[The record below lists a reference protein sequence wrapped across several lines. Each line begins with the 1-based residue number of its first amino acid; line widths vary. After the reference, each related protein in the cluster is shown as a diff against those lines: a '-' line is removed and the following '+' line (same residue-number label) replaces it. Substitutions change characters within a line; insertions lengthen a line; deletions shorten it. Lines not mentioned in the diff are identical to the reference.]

1 MKIIFFCLLLG
12 TTLGALG
19 KDLTIKEFE
28 EKFHQKFANPKD
40 EADAAKNLA
49 KNEAEIDEENEK
61 YAKGEA
67 NFEEELEPWDDLSD
81 EEMIKEKT
89 GLIDSKE
96 ERSNPMR
103 FRTGLLVIPK
113 HERVNTPEERAFLD
127 EMYAKYDRQDLP
139 QAWDSRAKGKESN
152 LVATKKD
159 IFAVDCQCFSSPD
172 NLSINY
178 NV

>member
-49 KNEAEIDEENEK
+49 KAEAEIDEENEK

-67 NFEEELEPWDDLSD
+67 NFEEKLEPWDDLSD
-81 EEMIKEKT
+81 EEILKEKT
-89 GLIDSKE
+89 GLLNSKE

-103 FRTGLLVIPK
+103 FRTGLLVKPK

-127 EMYAKYDRQDLP
+127 EIYAKYDRDDLP

-152 LVATKKD
+152 LVAT
-159 IFAVDCQCFSSPD
+159 
-172 NLSINY
+172 
-178 NV
+178 

>member
-12 TTLGALG
+12 TTLGAPG

-28 EKFHQKFANPKD
+28 EKFHQKFADPKD

-49 KNEAEIDEENEK
+49 KMEAQIDEQNEK

-81 EEMIKEKT
+81 KEMIKEKT

-127 EMYAKYDRQDLP
+127 EIYAKYDRGSIP
-139 QAWDSRAKGKESN
+139 KSWDSRAKGK
-152 LVATKKD
+152 
-159 IFAVDCQCFSSPD
+159 
-172 NLSINY
+172 
-178 NV
+178 

>member
-40 EADAAKNLA
+40 EADAAENLA
-49 KNEAEIDEENEK
+49 KAEAEIDEENEK

-67 NFEEELEPWDDLSD
+67 NFEEKLEPWDDLSD
-81 EEMIKEKT
+81 DELLKKMT
-89 GLIDSKE
+89 GLTTSE
-96 ERSNPMR
+96 EDRLNPMR
-103 FRTGLLVIPK
+103 FRTGLLVRPK

-127 EMYAKYDRQDLP
+127 EIYSKYNRASIP
-139 QAWDSRAKGKESN
+139 NFWDSRAKGNHS
-152 LVATKKD
+152 LIRIILYQSFPS
-159 IFAVDCQCFSSPD
+159 IFKNQ
-172 NLSINY
+172 I
-178 NV
+178 

>member
-40 EADAAKNLA
+40 EADAAKNLDKA
-49 KNEAEIDEENEK
+49 EAEIDEENEK

-67 NFEEELEPWDDLSD
+67 NFEEKLEPWDDLSD
-81 EEMIKEKT
+81 DELLKEMT
-89 GLIDSKE
+89 GLTTSVED
-96 ERSNPMR
+96 RLNPMR
-103 FRTGLLVIPK
+103 FRTGLLVRPK

-127 EMYAKYDRQDLP
+127 EIYAKYDRDNLP
-139 QAWDSRAKGKESN
+139 QVWDSRAKGKESK
-152 LVATKKD
+152 LLIQLK
-159 IFAVDCQCFSSPD
+159 IRCILAV
-172 NLSINY
+172 
-178 NV
+178 

>member
-12 TTLGALG
+12 TTLGAPG

-28 EKFHQKFANPKD
+28 EKFHQKFADPKD

-49 KNEAEIDEENEK
+49 KMEAQIDEQNEK

-81 EEMIKEKT
+81 KEMIKEKT
-89 GLIDSKE
+89 GLTDSKE

-127 EMYAKYDRQDLP
+127 EIYAKYDRDNLP
-139 QAWDSRAKGKESN
+139 QVWDSRAKGKESK
-152 LVATKKD
+152 LLIQLK
-159 IFAVDCQCFSSPD
+159 IGCILAV
-172 NLSINY
+172 
-178 NV
+178 